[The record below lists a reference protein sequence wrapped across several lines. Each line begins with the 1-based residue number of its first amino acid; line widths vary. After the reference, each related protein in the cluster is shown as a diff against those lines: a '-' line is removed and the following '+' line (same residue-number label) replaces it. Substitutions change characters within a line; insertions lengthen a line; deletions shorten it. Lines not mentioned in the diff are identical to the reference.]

1 MLSLAWVSACKASK
15 ESLVSTS
22 FGKLAEEQ
30 SRGTRGTMAS
40 RQTGNT
46 GMVMHP
52 TWMGCALIRPGSSDS
67 LRCPPVTGGGQRG
80 DGASLVPFPFPGDEL
95 EPGTFPK

>member
-1 MLSLAWVSACKASK
+1 MLSLAWVSACNASE
-15 ESLVSTS
+15 ESLASTS

-46 GMVMHP
+46 GM
-52 TWMGCALIRPGSSDS
+52 GDASS
-67 LRCPPVTGGGQRG
+67 L
-80 DGASLVPFPFPGDEL
+80 DEL
-95 EPGTFPK
+95 CSDTARQQ